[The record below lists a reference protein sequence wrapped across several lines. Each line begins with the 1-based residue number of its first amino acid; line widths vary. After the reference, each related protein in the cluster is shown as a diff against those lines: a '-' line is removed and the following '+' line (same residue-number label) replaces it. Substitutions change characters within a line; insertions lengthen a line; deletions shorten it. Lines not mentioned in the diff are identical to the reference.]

1 LLAAVAV
8 AIVAA
13 LPVWAEGDAHEGH
26 DHHRHHAAAAAT
38 PITRSEANYQVPDL
52 GLVRQDGSKA
62 SFPAE
67 LDDGRPVM
75 LNFIYTSC
83 TAICP
88 VTTQVFRQVQDK
100 LGGDTQKVHMVS
112 ISIDPEYDT
121 PKRLADF
128 AHKYGAGQQW
138 TFYTG
143 TTAASVAVQ
152 KAFEAY
158 RGDKMN
164 HTAITYLRPAPGKP
178 WLRLDGMAAPD
189 DLVAAYRRLMT
200 NG

>member
-1 LLAAVAV
+1 LSALAIATVGTQPAQ
-8 AIVAA
+8 
-13 LPVWAEGDAHEGH
+13 AESDAHEGH
-26 DHHRHHAAAAAT
+26 AHHHHQAADSAT
-38 PITRSEANYQVPDL
+38 QIKRSEANYAVPDL
-52 GLVRQDGSKA
+52 ALVRQDGSKA
-62 SFPAE
+62 AFPAE

-88 VTTQVFRQVQDK
+88 VTAQVFRQVQDK
-100 LGGDTQKVHMVS
+100 LGGDSQKVHMVS

-128 AHKYGAGQQW
+128 ARKYGAGQQW
-138 TFYTG
+138 TFYSG
-143 TTAASVAVQ
+143 TAAASVAVQ

-164 HTAITYLRPAPGKP
+164 HTAVTYLRPAPGKP
-178 WLRLDGMAAPD
+178 WLRLDGMVAPD
-189 DLVAAYRRLMT
+189 DLVAEYRRLMT